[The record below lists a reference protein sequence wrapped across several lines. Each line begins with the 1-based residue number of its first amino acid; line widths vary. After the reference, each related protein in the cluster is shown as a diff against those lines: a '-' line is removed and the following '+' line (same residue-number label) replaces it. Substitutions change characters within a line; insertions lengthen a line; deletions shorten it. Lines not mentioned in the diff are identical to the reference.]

1 MKNLFFSL
9 VFNMAYNSY
18 SMTLNKSMDLCTSKT
33 PMEFVT
39 RINSLNSVYEIDNKY
54 QYPLKD
60 FEVIKIRALDMIK
73 SQEQEKNG
81 KIFWLLEFRP
91 LPEQTDLDQDF
102 YPRIILNCSRSERV
116 FECSA
121 DKDYVSK
128 MRIFKDF
135 NFTLQ
140 HAPSTVCSE
149 GYVLK
154 VKYLLDIDDDQ
165 FEDLKAESLKQIV
178 GSSNNFMAKIIDK
191 LFVPETLFES
201 YIQHLYEKW

>member
-1 MKNLFFSL
+1 MKNVLLLIVMNF
-9 VFNMAYNSY
+9 AWNSF
-18 SMTLNKSMDLCTSKT
+18 SMTLNKSMELCTKKSSA
-33 PMEFVT
+33 EFIT
-39 RINSLNSVYEIDNKY
+39 RINTLNTVFEIDNKY

-60 FEVIKIRALDMIK
+60 FELIKIRALDMIK
-73 SQEQEKNG
+73 SQSQEKNG
-81 KIFWLLEFRP
+81 KLFWLLEFRP
-91 LPEQTDLDQDF
+91 LPEQTDLAIDF
-102 YPRIILNCSRSERV
+102 YPRIILNCLRSDSV
-116 FECSA
+116 FECAA
-121 DKDYVSK
+121 DKDYTSK

-135 NFTLQ
+135 SFTLQ
-140 HAPSTVCSE
+140 HVASSDCND

-154 VKYLLDIDDDQ
+154 VKYLLDIDDVQ